1 MAERRM
7 FAKQI
12 VDSDAFLDMPLS
24 TQALY
29 FHLAMRADDDG
40 FLNNAKKIQRM
51 LGCSDDDYKIL
62 LAKNFIIPFEN
73 GVCVIKHWRV
83 HNYIQKD
90 RYKSTIYVEEAKKLS
105 LKNNSVYTLD
115 TSCIQNVDGLEPQV
129 RLGKVSK
136 EKNKAQ
142 KSDDFVL
149 PDWLDLSLWN
159 DFKEMRIK
167 CRKKMTDR
175 AEKLMIAKL
184 ANFHSRGIDTAR
196 VLEKSILKSWTD
208 VYEPDANDAA
218 KQIEPDW
225 KRGML

>member
-7 FAKQI
+7 FSKQI

-62 LAKNFIIPFEN
+62 LAKNFVIPFEN
-73 GVCVIKHWRV
+73 GVCVIKHWKI

-90 RYKSTIYVEEAKKLS
+90 RYKPTIYGEEVKKLS

-115 TSCIQNVDGLEPQV
+115 TTCIQDMDSLETQV

-136 EKNKAQ
+136 EKSNVQ
-142 KSDDFVL
+142 KSEDFVL
-149 PDWLDLSLWN
+149 PDWLDQSLWN
-159 DFKEMRIK
+159 DFKEMRV
-167 CRKKMTDR
+167 RSKKRMTVR
-175 AEKLMIAKL
+175 AEKLMITKL
-184 ANFHSRGIDTAR
+184 TDFHNRGISIVH
-196 VLEKSILKSWTD
+196 VLEKSILNSWID
-208 VYEPDANDAA
+208 VYEPKTPIANNETPEW
-218 KQIEPDW
+218 Q
-225 KRGML
+225 RGLI